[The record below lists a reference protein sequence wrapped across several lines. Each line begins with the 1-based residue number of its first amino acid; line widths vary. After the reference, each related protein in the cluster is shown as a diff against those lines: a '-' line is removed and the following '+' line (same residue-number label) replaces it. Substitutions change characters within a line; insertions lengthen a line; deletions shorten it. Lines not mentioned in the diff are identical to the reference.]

1 MALSDIVNK
10 AAFVRRPIDCYKY
23 ALTVLLVTKPLPLK
37 HRAVCKLNGT
47 PTLTLQLFLGLP
59 LEVLVQVLQVL
70 CLQEKSSRLKTD

>member
-1 MALSDIVNK
+1 MALSDVVNETTL
-10 AAFVRRPIDCYKY
+10 VRRPIDCYKY
-23 ALTVLLVTKPLPLK
+23 ALTVLLVTKPLTLK

-59 LEVLVQVLQVL
+59 FKVSVQAFQVL